1 MTRYILN
8 ATSHR
13 IMAIC
18 QVLSQPP
25 YVDPNIHC
33 TVTEIPGVSLEHK
46 TWGSLAML
54 DVSDL
59 PASQSFLTT
68 RFPEYP
74 KIAETQRYRTVL
86 LVELTPVQ
94 PDIRRLA
101 NAVFQEEQL
110 LARLANELFQI
121 RSEQRAS
128 AMNWFLNGLRIWG
141 IDMLDQPQR
150 TLTQGGLW
158 TQWSKRMGLI
168 LIPKAA
174 FDFII
179 QGSPAKF
186 AVMARESR
194 LKEME
199 MTCTVLNPGTRR
211 KLLEFPPDINPVAVQ
226 FWDKDTP
233 LNIVAHKLLNGNT
246 LLKVSLSDNEK
257 GWGLW
262 NAFRDEMERFGWFS
276 IPTIRNKSLPVDM
289 KTSESNHPELSLS
302 NTDSEP
308 LTPIE
313 EPKKE
318 SHQVW
323 LMIPDKG
330 RDRECI
336 RLWHRG
342 LTCKDIGIRLQ
353 KTDKTILNR
362 LNQLRKEF
370 GEQTVPY
377 RNANYRSG

>member
-1 MTRYILN
+1 
-8 ATSHR
+8 
-13 IMAIC
+13 MAIC

-25 YVDPNIHC
+25 YVDPNIHF

-262 NAFRDEMERFGWFS
+262 NAFRDEMERFWLVFD
-276 IPTIRNKSLPVDM
+276 T
-289 KTSESNHPELSLS
+289 HY
-302 NTDSEP
+302 
-308 LTPIE
+308 
-313 EPKKE
+313 KK
-318 SHQVW
+318 Q
-323 LMIPDKG
+323 IF
-330 RDRECI
+330 
-336 RLWHRG
+336 
-342 LTCKDIGIRLQ
+342 TC
-353 KTDKTILNR
+353 
-362 LNQLRKEF
+362 
-370 GEQTVPY
+370 
-377 RNANYRSG
+377 